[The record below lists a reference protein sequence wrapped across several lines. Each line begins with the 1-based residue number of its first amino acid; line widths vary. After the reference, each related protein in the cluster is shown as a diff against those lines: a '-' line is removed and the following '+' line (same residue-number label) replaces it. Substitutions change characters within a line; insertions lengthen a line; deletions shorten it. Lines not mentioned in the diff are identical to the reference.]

1 MATKYIYREKEF
13 KSLYAVRQYIGIEER
28 IGFGEAETVEDFR
41 RFGFDVISRE
51 YDPEQEYYASLTE
64 LQKTQYD
71 LRKAKR
77 VREEAVKGDRKW
89 PEKLIDFIFFW
100 QPGHCKRAY
109 ESELNRTQLPPSMRQ
124 RSSR

>member
-64 LQKTQYD
+64 LQKTQ
-71 LRKAKR
+71 RFKKS
-77 VREEAVKGDRKW
+77 EAS
-89 PEKLIDFIFFW
+89 
-100 QPGHCKRAY
+100 A
-109 ESELNRTQLPPSMRQ
+109 
-124 RSSR
+124 